1 MSNIEGNLGKF
12 CEFCTEIS
20 RILGSNHPEAI
31 DVPHH
36 KTYKAFLESAE
47 GCPLCSLV
55 IQGLRKYRDGIVG
68 IKCSCSRELRVQ
80 VKYSQGLQSNAF
92 AAPLEDNFYFDL
104 FRDRNQA
111 VMVAHEVFGRPI
123 LEDPAAEAVVSV
135 ALPWISDFE
144 DENLPTRVLDV
155 GKDGNDVVLRES
167 KDLSGN
173 YTVLRH
179 CWGTERTLT
188 TTVATISHH
197 MDKISY
203 KNLPA
208 TFLDAVRITR
218 LLGVRYLWID
228 SLCII

>member
-1 MSNIEGNLGKF
+1 MPATPKIRISTPSAIVKMSNIEGNLGKF
-12 CEFCTEIS
+12 CDFCTEIS

-104 FRDRNQA
+104 FRDRSKKSFT
-111 VMVAHEVFGRPI
+111 ETGY
-123 LEDPAAEAVVSV
+123 EAETYRS
-135 ALPWISDFE
+135 SS
-144 DENLPTRVLDV
+144 N
-155 GKDGNDVVLRES
+155 GS
-167 KDLSGN
+167 S
-173 YTVLRH
+173 
-179 CWGTERTLT
+179 
-188 TTVATISHH
+188 
-197 MDKISY
+197 
-203 KNLPA
+203 
-208 TFLDAVRITR
+208 
-218 LLGVRYLWID
+218 
-228 SLCII
+228 